1 MINLLLRKQKISQK
15 LVLFF
20 SRIVIGLLIII
31 LSFQSN
37 IVAFSS
43 IYLFLFMI
51 NGMMNIPESTIMN
64 TLIPDEKRSSIL
76 SLSSLTM
83 QLGGII
89 GSVVYSMIVK
99 SIKIPGVWLISG
111 IVFGISSMLYVSMKT
126 ENIKTTI

>member
-1 MINLLLRKQKISQK
+1 
-15 LVLFF
+15 
-20 SRIVIGLLIII
+20 
-31 LSFQSN
+31 
-37 IVAFSS
+37 
-43 IYLFLFMI
+43 
-51 NGMMNIPESTIMN
+51 
-64 TLIPDEKRSSIL
+64 
-76 SLSSLTM
+76 M